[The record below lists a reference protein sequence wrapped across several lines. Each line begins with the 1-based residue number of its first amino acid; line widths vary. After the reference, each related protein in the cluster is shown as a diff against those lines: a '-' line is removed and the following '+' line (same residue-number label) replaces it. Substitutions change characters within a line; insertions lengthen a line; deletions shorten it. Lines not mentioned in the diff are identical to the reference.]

1 MKHGEKK
8 MEWIKQI
15 HISLEKALL
24 PTLARKFAFIL
35 LFLAFPLIILIASYS
50 AEDSMRQL
58 SQALHLA
65 AADSEKLLSIII
77 KIQFWCWFSLFAA
90 TILALIQI
98 TYLKYWIT
106 RPINLIAS
114 VFRDAASGEGDLSKD
129 IPAITHDEV
138 SQLARSCNLFL
149 AKQRDIIANVQAMT
163 VGIALE
169 AAKSMKNIKDS
180 SVATQ
185 QQDQLAQMVCEASNS
200 TTTGINQITDRTQHI
215 SKTTSDNLQSARLSF
230 AELQDVSEKISTI
243 TQRLALFSQTV
254 DNLNQRSASIKSI
267 VGLIKEIANQT
278 NLLALNA
285 AIEAARAGE
294 QGRGFAVVADEVRKL
309 SEKVRIATEDISH
322 NIDNMLD
329 QVAETLNETEMIN
342 QDANSTKDVV
352 INASLQFSNMMADFE
367 QTSVTLVDIANTLE
381 LFTSANE
388 LVNSNVTEIHKL
400 SLSVNERMGHSA
412 SSSQDLAQAAERV
425 QSLIGSFTV
434 GKGELDATIQR
445 AAQFRDQIAKHIAA
459 LKERGVDVFD
469 QRYQAI
475 PNTNPAKFKT
485 SYSALF
491 NNEIQAL
498 YDQLVKSTPGGK
510 FSLAVDQNGYAP
522 THNSWCSKA
531 MSGDLETDLVNSR
544 DQRIFNDAVSLRAA
558 RNVQRFFLQTYVRD
572 TGEILT
578 ELDLPIHINGQH
590 WGGLR
595 LGFDA
600 STMTK
605 S

>member
-1 MKHGEKK
+1 
-8 MEWIKQI
+8 MEWINQI

-50 AEDSMRQL
+50 AEDSLRQL
-58 SQALHLA
+58 SQTLHLA

-77 KIQFWCWFSLFAA
+77 KIQFWCWFSLLAA
-90 TILALIQI
+90 TILALVQI

-169 AAKSMKNIKDS
+169 AAKSMKNIKES

-367 QTSVTLVDIANTLE
+367 QTSVTLVDIASTLE

-459 LKERGVDVFD
+459 LKERGIDVFD

-510 FSLAVDQNGYAP
+510 FSVAVDQNGYAP
-522 THNSWCSKA
+522 AHNSWCSKA
-531 MSGDLETDLVNSR
+531 MSGDLETDLINSR

-558 RNVQRFFLQTYVRD
+558 RNLQRFFLQTYVRD

-600 STMTK
+600 STMPK
-605 S
+605 G

>member
-1 MKHGEKK
+1 

>member
-1 MKHGEKK
+1 
-8 MEWIKQI
+8 MEWINQI

-50 AEDSMRQL
+50 AEDSLRQL
-58 SQALHLA
+58 SQTLHLA
-65 AADSEKLLSIII
+65 AADSEKLLGIII

-169 AAKSMKNIKDS
+169 AAKSMKNIKES

-230 AELQDVSEKISTI
+230 AELQDVSAKISTI

-267 VGLIKEIANQT
+267 VGLIKEIASQT

-309 SEKVRIATEDISH
+309 SEKVRVATEDISH

-342 QDANSTKDVV
+342 QDANSTKEVV

-367 QTSVTLVDIANTLE
+367 QTSVTLVDIASTLE

-459 LKERGVDVFD
+459 LKERGIDVFD

-485 SYSALF
+485 GYSALF

-510 FSLAVDQNGYAP
+510 FSVAVDQNGYAP

-531 MSGDLETDLVNSR
+531 MSGDLETDLINSR

-558 RNVQRFFLQTYVRD
+558 RNLQRFFLQTYVRD

-605 S
+605 G

>member
-1 MKHGEKK
+1 
-8 MEWIKQI
+8 MEWINQI

-50 AEDSMRQL
+50 AEDSLRQL
-58 SQALHLA
+58 SQTLHLA

-77 KIQFWCWFSLFAA
+77 KIQFWCWFSLLAA
-90 TILALIQI
+90 TILAFVQI

-367 QTSVTLVDIANTLE
+367 QTSVTLVDIASTLE

-459 LKERGVDVFD
+459 LKERGIDVFD

-510 FSLAVDQNGYAP
+510 FSVAVDQNGYAP
-522 THNSWCSKA
+522 VHNSWCSKA
-531 MSGDLETDLVNSR
+531 MSGDLETDLINSR

-558 RNVQRFFLQTYVRD
+558 RNLQRFFLQTYVRD

-600 STMTK
+600 STMPK
-605 S
+605 G